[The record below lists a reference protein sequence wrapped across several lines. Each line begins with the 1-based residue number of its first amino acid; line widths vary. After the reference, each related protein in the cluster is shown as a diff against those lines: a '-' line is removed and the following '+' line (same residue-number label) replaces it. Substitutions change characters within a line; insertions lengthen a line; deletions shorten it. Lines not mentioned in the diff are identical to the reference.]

1 MGDGKSDFDGV
12 NIGDG
17 AVGDSDDV
25 MIIAMTMAMRTVKLI
40 VIATVKVKVIV
51 MAKQIIPGRTGSLA

>member
-12 NIGDG
+12 DIGDG
-17 AVGDSDDV
+17 AFGDSDNV
-25 MIIAMTMAMRTVKLI
+25 MVIAMTMAMRTVKLI